1 MSNIRIHILHTGDV
15 RVSPYLPF
23 GGNCNIIKAMGLT
36 TPRNQWLWLPV
47 FCYLIEHPEGRIL
60 VDTGWSRTMS
70 PQGVFDR
77 KTQIRSLGSLP
88 LYMCNQGILPAGQS
102 ISEQLRTIG
111 LKDSDL
117 DYVLLTHLDC
127 DHANGLDGISHA
139 RHILCAADELRFAIH
154 GGIVNHIRYQP
165 RWWRHTAL
173 QTFCW
178 NGTEGPARHSF
189 DLFGDGSIVL
199 VNIPGHSDG
208 LCAVRIRNAQGQF
221 VLLCAD
227 GGYARRS
234 WEEMIT
240 SGIATDRQAQRQSLQ
255 WIREQSLSPD
265 CIGVYASHDTE
276 VIPHIV
282 EL

>member
-1 MSNIRIHILHTGDV
+1 MSGIRIHILHTGDV

-23 GGNCNIIKAMGLT
+23 GGNCNILKAMGLT
-36 TPRNQWLWLPV
+36 TLRNQWLWLPV

-77 KTQIRSLGSLP
+77 KAQIRSLGSLP
-88 LYMCNQGILPAGQS
+88 LYMCNQGVLPTGQS
-102 ISEQLRTIG
+102 ISEQLHTMG

-127 DHANGLDGISHA
+127 DHANGLDGVAHA
-139 RHILCAADELRFAIH
+139 KHILCSAAELHFATH
-154 GGIVNHIRYQP
+154 GGMVNHIRYQS
-165 RWWRHTAL
+165 RWWRNTAL
-173 QTFCW
+173 QTFDW
-178 NGTEGPARHSF
+178 NGTEGPAHHSY

-199 VNIPGHSDG
+199 INILGHSDG
-208 LCAVRIRNAQGQF
+208 LCAVRIRNAKGRF

-234 WEEMIT
+234 WEDMIT
-240 SGIATDRQAQRQSLQ
+240 SGIATNRQAQRQSLQ
-255 WIREQSLSPD
+255 WIREQSFSPD
-265 CIGVYASHDTE
+265 CAGVYASHDTE
-276 VIPHIV
+276 VTPHVI